1 MDAAVSS
8 QDDSMANMVV
18 DCKDTVRS

>member
-18 DCKDTVRS
+18 DCKDTARS